1 MVYFLFAQLHFSSY
15 TEAFIKVN
23 VQHFF
28 EHQLTGFYQQAFDT
42 RLEKIKQWI
51 GMRMEVEKRIMD
63 DDSI

>member
-1 MVYFLFAQLHFSSY
+1 MDYFLFAHLHFSPY

-23 VQHFF
+23 VQHSF

-42 RLEKIKQWI
+42 RLEKAKQWM
-51 GMRMEVEKRIMD
+51 GMRMEVEKRRMD